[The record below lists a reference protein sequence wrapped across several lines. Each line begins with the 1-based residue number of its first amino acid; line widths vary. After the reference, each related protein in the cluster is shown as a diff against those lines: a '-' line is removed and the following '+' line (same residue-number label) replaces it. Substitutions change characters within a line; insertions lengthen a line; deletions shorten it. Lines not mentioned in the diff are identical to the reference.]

1 VRREVACCQRPFNI
15 VNTPVVPKE
24 QYCLMN
30 TLLVVCTANVCC
42 SPMAQAIL
50 TRALPDTRV
59 MSGGFFA
66 VAGMTPHSEVVKL
79 MHSEGYDIQGHRA
92 KAIASPMLDAASLIL
107 VMTSRQKHTIERC
120 FPSARGK
127 TFRFGENRDV
137 MEPCMNGRTRHSAAF
152 MEIREGAERWA
163 WHISRLQMESAYAAL
178 M

>member
-1 VRREVACCQRPFNI
+1 
-15 VNTPVVPKE
+15 
-24 QYCLMN
+24 MN

-42 SPMAQAIL
+42 SPMAQAML

-59 MSGGFFA
+59 VSGGLFA

-92 KAIASPMLDAASLIL
+92 KAIASPMLDAASLVL

-127 TFRFGENRDV
+127 TFRFVENRDV
-137 MEPCMNGRTRHSAAF
+137 MEPCMNGRTRHSAPF

-163 WHISRLQMESAYAAL
+163 WHISRLQMESTYAAL
-178 M
+178 V